1 MTQANKPVV
10 RRALRIWMYG
20 MLAIAGVAGL
30 YVQSPTLSNA
40 LGILTYAWA
49 IFLILG
55 GLCGLVACITDRW
68 IFEFAGLPLLV
79 SALTV
84 YGVALAAFPP
94 ITSVKVAIGA
104 LMLSSA
110 ASLAVRWRDLWV
122 LSSAHVGKAE

>member
-1 MTQANKPVV
+1 MTQANRPFV

-20 MLAIAGVAGL
+20 MLGVAGVAGL
-30 YVQSPTLSNA
+30 YVQSPTLANA
-40 LGILTYAWA
+40 LGIMTYAWA

-84 YGVALAAFPP
+84 YGLALVFFPP
-94 ITSVKVAIGA
+94 LTSAKIAIGA

-110 ASLAVRWRDLWV
+110 AGLATRWRDLWV
-122 LSSAHVGKAE
+122 LSSATHRTE